1 MSTGQMIEDVK
12 LSLEGKGH
20 VSFYGRPG
28 GVVPTP
34 AELAKAIVQEY
45 KR

>member
-1 MSTGQMIEDVK
+1 
-12 LSLEGKGH
+12 

-34 AELAKAIVQEY
+34 AEIAKVIEQQL
-45 KR
+45 K